1 MVLSSYRRDDFA
13 NPDGYAVQ
21 LAMVLERY
29 PDEIVR
35 EATSPITG
43 IQRTCKFP
51 PSLAEFV
58 QFCDELRRRASWTT
72 QWDARSEK
80 QLAERDEFDAMTKE
94 ECLERR
100 RQVAERFRKQVAETF
115 KAHDSWKHL
124 GFDPRQVRRAQDQTG

>member
-13 NPDGYAVQ
+13 EPDGYAVQ

-29 PDEIVR
+29 PDETVR

-51 PSLAEFV
+51 PSIAELV
-58 QFCDELRRRASWTT
+58 EFCDELRRRSSWTT

-94 ECLERR
+94 ESLEH
-100 RQVAERFRKQVAETF
+100 RQRVAERIRKQMAETF
-115 KAHDSWKHL
+115 KARDSWKRL
-124 GFDPRQVRRAQDQTG
+124 G